1 MSIKTT
7 KGVRYLPVAFGTSA
21 LIALAATGMY
31 YGMAVGNAGS
41 VMESKTQNT
50 DAPISTYVEPHVA
63 QMQMGQTAG
72 EEPIDLPT
80 TTTAAAGH

>member
-1 MSIKTT
+1 MSMKFSAAV
-7 KGVRYLPVAFGTSA
+7 KHLPVALGTSG

-72 EEPIDLPT
+72 EEPIDITT